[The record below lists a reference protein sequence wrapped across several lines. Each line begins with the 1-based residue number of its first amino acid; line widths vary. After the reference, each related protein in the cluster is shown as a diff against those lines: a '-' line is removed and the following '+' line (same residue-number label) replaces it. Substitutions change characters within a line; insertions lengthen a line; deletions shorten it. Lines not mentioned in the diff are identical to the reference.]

1 MLSNLIKKFSGLAL
15 LQGLTVLL
23 PLLVVPHLLSTIKVD
38 GFGRLSLAVA
48 VSSILI
54 PFIDLGY
61 QLTGTREMADGSK
74 SKSRLLGSFLMQ
86 RILVALLLILP
97 FSAMVLWV
105 PNFRNIADLLA
116 LGFLYAFVTALIP
129 NWYFEGQKRF
139 KVVQYLFLI
148 WRLFYTLSVL
158 LFIKSYGSEFWVLL
172 LNVLGGVIALIICAF
187 LIIRDKVKLE
197 FVGWIREWKSIR
209 SSFSIAFTPLTV
221 TYMSFIPQVIA
232 SFLLGPIS
240 FGYFALVDRILQ
252 LFRMLGFLF
261 STIVYVEYCK
271 LLAENTLSILRG
283 YYLKITALAFLA
295 ASVVI
300 GLMQYFHLPILD
312 FLDKEW
318 DKEALIPYSIVL
330 WAGIFVIQRSQIQRF
345 LLSFHR
351 EKQLARWSIAF
362 ILALPIL
369 MIVPNHF
376 YGLKGLSFGFLGFEV
391 LVSLCLFLL
400 SLPLLRSSKS

>member
-23 PLLVVPHLLSTIKVD
+23 PLLVIPHLLSTIEVD

-61 QLTGTREMADGSK
+61 QLTGTRDIADESK
-74 SKSRLLGSFLMQ
+74 SKSQLLSSFVMQ
-86 RILVALLLILP
+86 RILVSLVLIIPYSL
-97 FSAMVLWV
+97 MVWLV
-105 PNFRNIADLLA
+105 PNFRAIAQLLA
-116 LGFLYAFVTALIP
+116 LGFVYAFVTALIP

-139 KVVQYLFLI
+139 RVVQYVFLL

-158 LFIKSYGSEFWVLL
+158 VFVRSYGSEFWVLF
-172 LNVLGGVIALIICAF
+172 LNVLGGVLALSICGVLIA
-187 LIIRDKVKLE
+187 RDKHSLK
-197 FVGWIREWKSIR
+197 WMAWKQEWKSIR
-209 SSFSIAFTPLTV
+209 SSFSIALTPLTV
-221 TYMSFIPQVIA
+221 TYMSFVPQVIA
-232 SFLLGPIS
+232 SFLLGPIA

-271 LLAENTLSILRG
+271 MLTAKALLALRS
-283 YYLKITALAFLA
+283 YYLKITALVFLVA
-295 ASVVI
+295 AMAI
-300 GLMQYFHLPILD
+300 GIMQYAHKPILG
-312 FLDKEW
+312 FLDDGWNE
-318 DKEALIPYSIVL
+318 EALIPYSIVL

-345 LLSFHR
+345 LLSFHK

-362 ILALPIL
+362 MLALPIF
-369 MIVPNHF
+369 MIVPNRL
-376 YGLKGLSFGFLGFEV
+376 YGLSGLSFGFLGYEV
-391 LVSLCLFLL
+391 AVSLSLFLL
-400 SLPLLRSSKS
+400 SLPLLKSLRS